1 VEGWGVNPAPFFIYF
16 SDYILITAGGEIKM
30 INWYPGHMAKA
41 KRILKD
47 DLKLVDLIIEVVD
60 ARVPFSSQNPDLN
73 ELLGNKEKITVL
85 NKKDLADSTLNKDWI
100 NFYNNLG
107 ESAVLLN
114 SLTGEGVGDLKSIL
128 NNKHDSI
135 SAKLADKG
143 RNPRRLRAMIIGI
156 PNVGKSALINLL
168 AGTKIAA
175 IGNKPG
181 VTRGRQWV
189 NIDKSVRLLDTPG
202 ILWPSFSDEDT
213 AYKLALTG
221 AVDNDIFDFELAAYK
236 LIKFINE
243 ANPDIL
249 IDFYGIDSSEGHP
262 YDILADIA
270 RKRGCLM
277 TGGKV
282 DRNRAAGII
291 ITDYRDGKLGRITL
305 EKPAEVIADETS

>member
-1 VEGWGVNPAPFFIYF
+1 
-16 SDYILITAGGEIKM
+16 M

-60 ARVPFSSQNPDLN
+60 ARVPLSSQNPDLN
-73 ELLGNKEKITVL
+73 QLLTDKAKVSVL
-85 NKKDLADSTLNKDWI
+85 NKKDLADSSKNKEWVKFFNDR
-100 NFYNNLG
+100 G

-143 RNPRRLRAMIIGI
+143 RNPRKLRAMIIGI

-189 NIDKSVRLLDTPG
+189 NIDKNVRLLDTPG

-243 ANPDIL
+243 ADPDIL
-249 IDFYGIDSSEGHP
+249 IDFYGIESTAAHP

-305 EKPAEVIADETS
+305 EKPAEVIDDELS